1 MQQQKGFTLIEL
13 VVVIV
18 ILGVLAAVALPRFMN
33 ATEDAHTSAVQGTGG
48 ALASGVALAHSQWE
62 LNRGKGALDA
72 TNPNDNIVGFG
83 ADDVDVN
90 TDGWPVASGGNNGAP
105 ADADCAQLWTA
116 LLQGSAPSV
125 AVPTATTDY
134 EAEAD
139 TNGCTYTYRLD
150 GRTTGQRT
158 IVYDA
163 ANGVVTTNA
172 D

>member
-1 MQQQKGFTLIEL
+1 M
-13 VVVIV
+13 
-18 ILGVLAAVALPRFMN
+18 
-33 ATEDAHTSAVQGTGG
+33 
-48 ALASGVALAHSQWE
+48 
-62 LNRGKGALDA
+62 
-72 TNPNDNIVGFG
+72 GFG

-90 TDGWPVASGGNNGAP
+90 TEGWPVASGGNNGAP
-105 ADADCAQLWTA
+105 TDADCAQLWTA

-150 GRTTGQRT
+150 GRTATSTPSSRT
-158 IVYDA
+158 IVYNA
-163 ANGVVTTNA
+163 VNGVVTTNA